1 MKKEFDTTQENA
13 LQAGGTTK
21 RRFMTK
27 RKIIALSIVAV
38 IVFLSV
44 WDIYI
49 DPPAWWRSERQQD
62 KKAILEYVENNY
74 PDTIKRKG
82 GEFPLQLPAGPF
94 EPSIMYF
101 GLNGVDFSISAQD
114 GKVINDTYFAVKAEK
129 FIREKY
135 IDDFMKSR
143 GLSPEIK
150 IYFMG
155 GIDVELPD
163 FTGVVSVNIVQK
175 YVDGCSTPNQ
185 VSWFY
190 DFYEYWI
197 KNCDLPVCA
206 VTLTYLP
213 PSKKNLIISS
223 YNVTFQKGKVTFDNK
238 DDFYNNFTA

>member
-13 LQAGGTTK
+13 LQAGGAPK

-38 IVFLSV
+38 IILLFV

-49 DPPAWWRSERQQD
+49 DPPAWWRFNRQKD
-62 KKAILEYVENNY
+62 KKAILSYAEENY
-74 PDTIKRKG
+74 PDAKRLG
-82 GEFPLQLPAGPF
+82 GKFPLQLPAGPF

-101 GLNGVDFSISAQD
+101 ELDGINFRIYAQD
-114 GKVINDTYFAVKAEK
+114 GKVTNDMYFAAKAEK

-143 GLSPEIK
+143 GLSPEIN

-163 FTGVVSVNIVQK
+163 FTGVVSVDIVQE
-175 YVDGCSTPNQ
+175 YIDGCSTPKQ
-185 VSWFY
+185 VDWFY
-190 DFYEYWI
+190 DFYQYWME
-197 KNCDLPVCA
+197 NCDLPICA
-206 VTLTYLP
+206 VTLTYLQ
-213 PSKKNLIISS
+213 PSKINTEISS
-223 YNVTFQKGKVTFDNK
+223 YNVDFQKGKVTFSNK

>member
-1 MKKEFDTTQENA
+1 MAEEYNNRQENNT
-13 LQAGGTTK
+13 QAGTGQKRHVFFTK
-21 RRFMTK
+21 K
-27 RKIIALSIVAV
+27 KIVLLIVA
-38 IVFLSV
+38 ILIFFEI
-44 WDIYI
+44 WDIFI
-49 DPPAWWRSERQQD
+49 NPPAWWRFERQQD
-62 KKAILEYVENNY
+62 KKAILSYVEENY
-74 PDTIKRKG
+74 PDAKRLG

-101 GLNGVDFSISAQD
+101 ELDGINFSIYSQD
-114 GKVINDTYFAVKAEK
+114 GKVTNDTYFAVKAEK

-155 GIDVELPD
+155 GIDVELPN
-163 FTGVVSVNIVQK
+163 FTGVVSVDIVQK

-185 VSWFY
+185 VGWFY
-190 DFYEYWI
+190 DFYEYWM

-238 DDFYNNFTA
+238 DDFYNHFTT